1 MPEVDAEVKI
11 DNGVWVPKLIKV
23 MKKIVKETQIVP
35 SSSLMY
41 CNN

>member
-23 MKKIVKETQIVP
+23 MKKDSKINAN
-35 SSSLMY
+35 SSFFIFNVL
-41 CNN
+41 